1 MQLLKRVEEY
11 RVSTEQEAVELI
23 DSFKE
28 QQCGGGYE
36 VTKSGY
42 ALKTKKAKGEII
54 DSWYVVSI
62 TMNFNLE

>member
-11 RVSTEQEAVELI
+11 RVSTEQEAVDLI

-28 QQCGGGYE
+28 KQSGGGYE

-42 ALKTKKAKGEII
+42 VLKTKKAKGEII

>member
-28 QQCGGGYE
+28 QQAGGGYE
-36 VTKSGY
+36 VVKSGY
-42 ALKTKKAKGEII
+42 VLKTKKAKGEII

>member
-1 MQLLKRVEEY
+1 MQLLKKVEEY
-11 RVSTEQEAVELI
+11 RADSEQEAVELI

-28 QQCGGGYE
+28 KQIGGGYE

-42 ALKTKKAKGEII
+42 TLKTKKSKGEII